1 MGQISWRHTQVTQ
14 PAMEDLPLV
23 GAESPVTW
31 AGALSLEV
39 HAADGGS
46 VQPYRLNHEDAP
58 LYHTRH
64 NGSESVFARA
74 ATPAGVRLVVL
85 TTAEALELTF
95 CWRGELAQS
104 ENMSVDLCLG
114 NEVRSSQRAV
124 AEQPPQPAPLTRPRS
139 RPTH

>member
-1 MGQISWRHTQVTQ
+1 
-14 PAMEDLPLV
+14 MEDLPLV
-23 GAESPVTW
+23 GAKSPVTW

-74 ATPAGVRLVVL
+74 ATCWRLVVL

-114 NEVRSSQRAV
+114 NEVRSSQRTV
-124 AEQPPQPAPLTRPRS
+124 AEQPPKPAPLTRPRS